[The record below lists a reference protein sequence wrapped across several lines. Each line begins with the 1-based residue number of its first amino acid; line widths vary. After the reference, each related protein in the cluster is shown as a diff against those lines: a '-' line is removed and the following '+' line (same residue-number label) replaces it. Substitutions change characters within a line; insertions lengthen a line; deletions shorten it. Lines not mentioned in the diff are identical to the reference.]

1 MARPS
6 DKLNL
11 AMVDIG
17 RSLEIV
23 ASATRGA
30 SAVDTMA
37 LDYMVQGFARAC
49 QWRRDMTETARRHA
63 YGAATAGVA
72 LASAP
77 QFATGGEVGQLGRRA
92 LVTFGA
98 ALQKA
103 LDGDSVGALGAAR
116 QAAAL
121 CQPLTDGNAYR
132 ARTAQAPR

>member
-17 RSLEIV
+17 RSLEVI

-30 SAVDTMA
+30 SSVDTMA

-49 QWRRDMTETARRHA
+49 QWRKDLTETARRHA
-63 YGAATAGVA
+63 YGAASAGVA

-77 QFATGGEVGQLGRRA
+77 QLTTGGEVGQLGRRA

-98 ALQKA
+98 ALKKA
-103 LDGDSVGALGAAR
+103 LDGDAIGALAAAR

-121 CQPLTDGNAYR
+121 CQPLTDGNAF
-132 ARTAQAPR
+132 RTHRSRPV